1 MNERPTR
8 SAVHDDSGTVLADPD
23 PLVPLTAEQEERLR
37 RAFEGAAAAPEE
49 SAEPLLTAADL
60 LGVLN
65 ATGGG
70 FRLSQEVLAA
80 WLGRDEHLPAFRKK
94 SFALDEVRAIA
105 AKINADS
112 SGYGSRMRLCAG
124 RSHLRKLREYYE
136 RGCGLNT
143 ADATGRTALH
153 VAAELEELD
162 SIQAL
167 YDLGGGKELIIDARD
182 KYGWTPLMS
191 AAAYG
196 KAASVRL
203 LLHLEADV
211 SAANNEGRTALHWA
225 AAKGRVAVVRL
236 LLAQPG
242 VEKEAADRARWTALH
257 CAAFSAQRPVIKMLL
272 GSGANADAR
281 DMLGRRPA
289 AYCDERVWARCA

>member
-1 MNERPTR
+1 MDERPTR

-153 VAAELEELD
+153 VAAELEER
-162 SIQAL
+162 AATK
-167 YDLGGGKELIIDARD
+167 GATVEL
-182 KYGWTPLMS
+182 PLQRMQVS
-191 AAAYG
+191 WWQGAGRSGAQ
-196 KAASVRL
+196 AAST
-203 LLHLEADV
+203 
-211 SAANNEGRTALHWA
+211 SRTSRS
-225 AAKGRVAVVRL
+225 K
-236 LLAQPG
+236 
-242 VEKEAADRARWTALH
+242 AR
-257 CAAFSAQRPVIKMLL
+257 K
-272 GSGANADAR
+272 
-281 DMLGRRPA
+281 
-289 AYCDERVWARCA
+289 